1 MQPASEAPTFVLG
14 TSGFL
19 GRAVVE
25 ALLARRA
32 AHACGSV
39 VAAGPRPFEA
49 AGLVP
54 RPVDGSVPG
63 AVESALDLHRPGAVL
78 CVAALARGGDCEA
91 DPARAERLNTE
102 LPAEVA
108 RWCERHGA
116 RLVHVST
123 DLVFGG
129 EAPDRVLPAGGR
141 RESDPVAPL
150 GVYARTKAAGE
161 AAVLAACPQALVARL
176 PLLYGDSRGRGLGA
190 SDGLLAACRAGRDVT
205 LFDDEWRTPLDVD
218 LAARALVRLLDRAAS
233 GIVHLGGERR
243 LSRAEFGFEVL
254 AAAGLDAAG
263 PGTGAVRAAP
273 RAALGLAAERPAD
286 VCLASERARLLL
298 GDGWNRSRVD

>member
-1 MQPASEAPTFVLG
+1 MQPVIEAPTFVLG

-25 ALLARRA
+25 ALLARR
-32 AHACGSV
+32 GSSASTAL
-39 VAAGPRPFEA
+39 VAAGPRPLEA
-49 AGLVP
+49 DALVP
-54 RPVDGSVPG
+54 QPVDGSVPG
-63 AVESALDLHRPGAVL
+63 AVESALDQHRPGAVL

-91 DPARAERLNTE
+91 DPDRAQRLNVD

-108 RWCERHGA
+108 RWCERTGA

-129 EAPDRVLPAGGR
+129 EAPNWTPPAGGR

-161 AAVLAACPQALVARL
+161 AAVLAACPGALVARL
-176 PLLYGDSRGRGLGA
+176 PLLAGDSRGRGLGA
-190 SDGLLAACRAGRDVT
+190 SDGLIAACRAGRDVT

-218 LAARALVRLLDRAAS
+218 LAAWALVRLLDRAAS

-243 LSRAEFGFEVL
+243 LTRAEFGLEVL
-254 AAAGLDAAG
+254 VAAGLDPGAAR
-263 PGTGAVRAAP
+263 VAP

-286 VCLASERARLLL
+286 VSLASERARLLL
-298 GDGWNRSRVD
+298 GDGWNRARGD